1 MTTYSDL
8 NTKFNTSN
16 AELNSIVYDLNAIKQ
31 NIERLL
37 TTPKGTVPFN
47 RDYGTNLYSL
57 LFENNVEPADIVA
70 FLYVDIEQNE
80 PRVNLSP
87 ADIHVYRVD
96 MNSYE
101 VNVVFSV
108 PSLNNVTSSI
118 STRVS
123 GK

>member
-80 PRVNLSP
+80 PRVSLSP

-108 PSLNNVTSSI
+108 PSLNNITSSI

>member
-16 AELNSIVYDLNAIKQ
+16 GEKSSVLYDLKAIKQ

-37 TTPKGTVPFN
+37 TTPKGSVPFN

-57 LFENNVEPADIVA
+57 LFENNVDPADIIV
-70 FLYVDIEQNE
+70 FLYADIDECE
-80 PRVNLSP
+80 PRVQLSP
-87 ADIHVYRVD
+87 ADISIYKVD
-96 MNSYE
+96 RNSYE
-101 VNVVFSV
+101 VDVTFSV
-108 PSLNNVTSSI
+108 PSLNNVTSSVMTTI
-118 STRVS
+118 S

>member
-80 PRVNLSP
+80 PRVSLSP
-87 ADIHVYRVD
+87 ADIHVYRID

-101 VNVVFSV
+101 VNVVFSI
-108 PSLNNVTSSI
+108 PSLNNITSSI

>member
-80 PRVNLSP
+80 PRVSLSP

-101 VNVVFSV
+101 VNVVFSI
-108 PSLNNVTSSI
+108 PSLNNITSSI

>member
-80 PRVNLSP
+80 PRVSLSP
-87 ADIHVYRVD
+87 ADIHVYRID

-101 VNVVFSV
+101 VNVVFTI
-108 PSLNNVTSSI
+108 PSLNNITSSI